1 MKAINRSESKTK
13 NGCLNYRQHEPK
25 LPTQNRT
32 QNGTQQRSQNG
43 IENWFKDRGEDEGRE
58 TIYFR

>member
-1 MKAINRSESKTK
+1 M

-32 QNGTQQRSQNG
+32 QNGIQEQSQNG
-43 IENWFKDRGEDEGRE
+43 IENWFKDRGEDEGRKI
-58 TIYFR
+58 IYFR